1 MAKLLKLRRGTTS
14 QHSSFTGAE
23 GEVTVDTTK
32 DTLVVHDGSTAGGVP
47 LAKESANLSLIDE
60 DNMSTNSATRPPS
73 QQSVKA
79 YVDTADAL
87 KASLAGA
94 TFTGDVTLTG
104 DSANVVW
111 DKSDNALEFATNAN
125 LTLQDQNII
134 RFTNGLSSTSG
145 GNEGIMFGASGSEV
159 LKIFNTTTGTNI
171 HSTATN
177 GVEIKGPKFNVRN
190 SVPNDIIY
198 SDGAYVK
205 LYYSDGTNSTE
216 KLATS
221 SSGVSVTGSLT
232 ISGGLTVNGTTTT
245 VNTTNTTVTDNLLE
259 LNSGAG
265 SNANDAG
272 ILIERGSTG
281 DNAIIAWDESADKFT
296 VGTTTGTASSTG
308 NISITTG
315 TLVANVEGNVTGN
328 ASGTAATVTGAAQ
341 SAITSVGTLTS
352 LTTSGLLTVE
362 STAPKIKLIDSDAT
376 GTPEAMFDGSG
387 GDLYLEVDKDNEKGS
402 SLFGIKIDGSEKFRI
417 DSSGNVEV
425 KGGNTDFQQQNNSVN
440 TVNGS
445 LIFSNSG
452 TSQVSRITGYTG
464 SSADDGDLRF
474 YTKNSGTETEAL
486 RITQHATPRLQLL
499 AGESEIVPSATDGSL
514 TFKADPG
521 QNKNSSHITFQVDN
535 TTALT
540 LDSSQNATFAAA
552 VSIAGDLDIA
562 DEIAHIGDTNTKIRF
577 PANDTVT
584 IETAGT
590 EGFRLNSSQNATFA
604 GTVSDSKGNVRS
616 IPANNQGSAYT
627 LVASDAGKH
636 VTTSGNATTVPNSV
650 FSSGDAI
657 TLINN
662 SGSDMT
668 ITQGSGVTI
677 YNTADSSTGNRTL
690 ASRGMATILWSTSS
704 VCYISGAGL
713 S

>member
-1 MAKLLKLRRGTTS
+1 RRGTTS

-32 DTLVVHDGSTAGGVP
+32 DTLVVHDGSTAGGTP
-47 LAKESANLSLIDE
+47 LAKESDALSLIDE

-159 LKIFNTTTGTNI
+159 LKIFNTTTETNI

-177 GVEIKGPKFNVRN
+177 GVEIKGPKFLVQN

-205 LYYSDGTNSTE
+205 LYYSDGTNSAE

-259 LNSGAG
+259 LNSGAS

-308 NISITTG
+308 DISITTG

-328 ASGTAATVTGAAQ
+328 VTGDLTGTATNSTHVY
-341 SAITSVGTLTS
+341 LT
-352 LTTSGLLTVE
+352 
-362 STAPKIKLIDSDAT
+362 
-376 GTPEAMFDGSG
+376 
-387 GDLYLEVDKDNEKGS
+387 DNE
-402 SLFGIKIDGSEKFRI
+402 
-417 DSSGNVEV
+417 
-425 KGGNTDFQQQNNSVN
+425 NTNENN
-440 TVNGS
+440 
-445 LIFSNSG
+445 LIPF
-452 TSQVSRITGYTG
+452 V
-464 SSADDGDLRF
+464 
-474 YTKNSGTETEAL
+474 
-486 RITQHATPRLQLL
+486 
-499 AGESEIVPSATDGSL
+499 
-514 TFKADPG
+514 
-521 QNKNSSHITFQVDN
+521 
-535 TTALT
+535 
-540 LDSSQNATFAAA
+540 
-552 VSIAGDLDIA
+552 
-562 DEIAHIGDTNTKIRF
+562 
-577 PANDTVT
+577 
-584 IETAGT
+584 
-590 EGFRLNSSQNATFA
+590 
-604 GTVSDSKGNVRS
+604 
-616 IPANNQGSAYT
+616 
-627 LVASDAGKH
+627 
-636 VTTSGNATTVPNSV
+636 
-650 FSSGDAI
+650 
-657 TLINN
+657 
-662 SGSDMT
+662 
-668 ITQGSGVTI
+668 
-677 YNTADSSTGNRTL
+677 
-690 ASRGMATILWSTSS
+690 
-704 VCYISGAGL
+704 
-713 S
+713 

>member
-87 KASLAGA
+87 KANLSGA

-111 DKSDNALEFATNAN
+111 DKSDNALEFAAGAN
-125 LTLQDQNII
+125 ITLEDQNII
-134 RFTNGLSSTSG
+134 RFTNGASGNSS
-145 GNEGIMFGASGSEV
+145 GNEGIMFGASGSEL
-159 LKIFNTTTGTNI
+159 LKIFNWGASGASTKSRFE
-171 HSTATN
+171 STATN
-177 GVEIKGPKFNVRN
+177 GLAFKGPKFQVQNT
-190 SVPNDIIY
+190 VPNDIIY

-205 LYYSDGTNSTE
+205 LYYSDGTNSAE

-259 LNSGAG
+259 LNSGAS

-315 TLVANVEGNVTGN
+315 TLVANLEGNVTGN

-341 SAITSVGTLTS
+341 SAITSVGTLTG
-352 LTTSGLLTVE
+352 LT
-362 STAPKIKLIDSDAT
+362 STGTIDIDSDSAKLRLGGDQDLEVYHDGADGYVYNTLGTGNLFIQGDAIQIRSKT
-376 GTPEAMFDGSG
+376 GTEEYIVCNHG
-387 GDLYLEVDKDNEKGS
+387 GGVDIYHDDEKVFNTKDNGIEVRNTNGKGE
-402 SLFGIKIDGSEKFRI
+402 LNIIGSE
-417 DSSGNVEV
+417 GNGAE
-425 KGGNTDFQQQNNSVN
+425 
-440 TVNGS
+440 
-445 LIFSNSG
+445 LIL
-452 TSQVSRITGYTG
+452 T
-464 SSADDGDLRF
+464 ADDGDDWTDLSRLHQGNDGTLYIQNLTASSTWEKMVTCVPNAEVSLFYNNNEKFRTLDTGGRF
-474 YTKNSGTETEAL
+474 LGSEGGVCDLELMADEGDDNADKWRFQIDTSGN
-486 RITQHATPRLQLL
+486 
-499 AGESEIVPSATDGSL
+499 
-514 TFKADPG
+514 FK
-521 QNKNSSHITFQVDN
+521 VDN
-535 TTALT
+535 YSTG
-540 LDSSQNATFAAA
+540 SW
-552 VSIAGDLDIA
+552 
-562 DEIAHIGDTNTKIRF
+562 
-577 PANDTVT
+577 ANGLQ
-584 IETAGT
+584 INGS
-590 EGFRLNSSQNATFA
+590 NNATFA
-604 GTVSDSKGNVRS
+604 GTVSDSKGDLRK
-616 IPANNQGSAYT
+616 IPINAKTSSYT
-627 LVASDAGKH
+627 LISSDAGK
-636 VTTSGNATTVPNSV
+636 TIRTDSGVTVPSGV
-650 FSSGDAI
+650 FYEGEAI
-657 TLINN
+657 TIFNN
-662 SGSDMT
+662 SGSDIT
-668 ITQGSGVTI
+668 ITQGSSQTMYLGTD
-677 YNTADSSTGNRTL
+677 ASTGNRTL
-690 ASRGMATILWSTSS
+690 AGRG
-704 VCYISGAGL
+704 VCTVLCVSNNVFVISGAGL

>member
-87 KASLAGA
+87 KANLSGA

-111 DKSDNALEFATNAN
+111 DKSDNALEFAAGAN
-125 LTLQDQNII
+125 ITLEDQNII
-134 RFTNGLSSTSG
+134 RFTNGASGNSS
-145 GNEGIMFGASGSEV
+145 GNEGIMFGASGSEL
-159 LKIFNTTTGTNI
+159 LKIFNWGASGASTKSRFE
-171 HSTATN
+171 STATN
-177 GVEIKGPKFNVRN
+177 GLAFKGPKFQVQNT
-190 SVPNDIIY
+190 VPNDIIY

-205 LYYSDGTNSTE
+205 LYYSDGTNSAE

-259 LNSGAG
+259 LNSGAS

-315 TLVANVEGNVTGN
+315 TLVANLEGNVTGN

-352 LTTSGLLTVE
+352 LTTSGLLTVN

-376 GTPEAMFDGSG
+376 GTPEAMLDGSG
-387 GDLYLEVDKDNEKGS
+387 GDLYLEVDKDDEKGS

-417 DSSGNVEV
+417 DSSGNVGINETSPGRALHV
-425 KGGNTDFQQQNNSVN
+425 TTDSAPSAKFGG
-440 TVNGS
+440 GS
-445 LIFSNSG
+445 HFIELGQLAS
-452 TSQVSRITGYTG
+452 G
-464 SSADDGDLRF
+464 SSAGLNIVGGSNMLFRMG
-474 YTKNSGTETEAL
+474 GTEAMRIDSSGKLLLGTTTEG
-486 RITQHATPRLQLL
+486 HADADDLTINTSGRT
-499 AGESEIVPSATDGSL
+499 GMTIRSANDDYGNIFFSDGTSGADEYRGSIQYYHSNNSL
-514 TFKADPG
+514 ILKSNA
-521 QNKNSSHITFQVDN
+521 VD
-535 TTALT
+535 ALT
-540 LDSSQNATFAAA
+540 ID
-552 VSIAGDLDIA
+552 
-562 DEIAHIGDTNTKIRF
+562 
-577 PANDTVT
+577 
-584 IETAGT
+584 
-590 EGFRLNSSQNATFA
+590 SSQNATFA
-604 GTVSDSKGNVRS
+604 GTVSDSKGDLRK
-616 IPANNQGSAYT
+616 IPINAKTSSYT
-627 LVASDAGKH
+627 LISSDAGK
-636 VTTSGNATTVPNSV
+636 TIRTDSGVTVPSGV
-650 FSSGDAI
+650 FYEGEAI
-657 TLINN
+657 TIFNN
-662 SGSDMT
+662 SGSDIT
-668 ITQGSGVTI
+668 ITQGSSQTMYLGTD
-677 YNTADSSTGNRTL
+677 ASTGNRTL
-690 ASRGMATILWSTSS
+690 AGRG
-704 VCYISGAGL
+704 VCTVLCVSNNVFVISGAGL